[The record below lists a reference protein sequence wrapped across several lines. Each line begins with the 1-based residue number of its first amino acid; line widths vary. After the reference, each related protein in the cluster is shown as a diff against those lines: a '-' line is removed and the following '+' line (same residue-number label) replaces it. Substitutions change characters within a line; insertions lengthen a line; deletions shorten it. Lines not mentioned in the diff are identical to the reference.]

1 MLDPQQKELLQFF
14 TPVVSA
20 FVAMTGIGVAIWLSI
35 LQRRIQ
41 DGQRKIQEGQRK
53 IQEAQLKNSLY
64 DRRFAVYEDSGEYL
78 ARIMRTNGD
87 LESSDLQWY
96 VPVLE
101 KGNLLFGADVGA
113 YLKELQDKAADIY
126 VKSKEAKHK
135 DVMKPFSG
143 TDDHLAVAE
152 MMKDFCGPM
161 LDRRRALFWPYLKL
175 EG

>member
-14 TPVVSA
+14 TPVVPA

-35 LQRRIQ
+35 LHAGFRTVNGKFRRASAKF
-41 DGQRKIQEGQRK
+41 RKRSS
-53 IQEAQLKNSLY
+53 NSLY